1 MPDVIAKPDIAD
13 MVSEVMDLAAGAAI
27 GATLLPGFLLCVPAL
42 LLGAFFLAIPVIAAA
57 LIGLAGLAVAAPF
70 LLIRMLMKHRHRR
83 PVLKYALTP
92 ETLLQPAARRHEAP
106 ADYVLHS

>member
-1 MPDVIAKPDIAD
+1 MTDVIAKPDIAD

-70 LLIRMLMKHRHRR
+70 LLIRMLMKHRR